1 MTFFSSEFGNDE
13 DEVEVALVCPVAP
26 LGELNKTKDESDV
39 QPSQERVTEKKKG
52 TWAKMKRNFVS
63 ETFQCVVALII
74 LIIMLGLVVLSYF
87 YCQICLFGIMIIS
100 ACMCPFISY
109 FNIPLWTSILLIVI
123 LGMTYTQRPFTF
135 IWK

>member
-109 FNIPLWTSILLIVI
+109 FNIPLWTSILLIVV